1 MAVIVGKFTVEESFF
16 DQDFTEAEIGVRK
29 VGANEFY

>member
-16 DQDFTEAEIGVRK
+16 DQDFAEADIGVCK
-29 VGANEFY
+29 FGANEFY